1 MMTMAKSVILPL
13 VLILVY
19 GELRVDNKTYL
30 IETVDSHADGSH
42 DYAASPAH
50 GEDHHQNF
58 ETVEH
63 PNGADFS
70 HHSNINDDI
79 LNHHEDSGHPESHE
93 HHGNSASH
101 EHEGHLDSH
110 EHPSY
115 HDDGVAA
122 DYANVRKMTDEEF
135 NRVNAALPSQMQQA
149 YVKLPADAK
158 EKAKEGLMKA
168 YNGDID
174 KMISDSQ
181 KFVCDD
187 KGCKMPGASPPPGAN

>member
-1 MMTMAKSVILPL
+1 MGEAMMTMAKSVILPL

-79 LNHHEDSGHPESHE
+79 MNHHEDSGHP
-93 HHGNSASH
+93 
-101 EHEGHLDSH
+101 DSH